1 MSNNHVTSKS
11 PPASTLIFSPC
22 LTPLSISRL
31 CHFMLHHMMF
41 RLLYT
46 LRCPKMSV
54 ATNRIR
60 ENNFVQCD
68 VRQLLRT
75 LKASAPLFRQKRQ
88 ELEII
93 SS

>member
-1 MSNNHVTSKS
+1 MSNNHVTSES
-11 PPASTLIFSPC
+11 PPARNSICC

-31 CHFMLHHMMF
+31 CHFMLLHMMF
-41 RLLYT
+41 GLLYT
-46 LRCPKMSV
+46 LRCPKMTVV
-54 ATNRIR
+54 ANRIR

-68 VRQLLRT
+68 VRQPLRT